1 MKTASHSVA
10 FVMIIAIAALI
21 GPSCRNLSTSTNGGA
36 PTTDVAADNPPK
48 PVEKDI
54 AGEYAADGTNPDG
67 KGEYKANLTIIKHG
81 EVFQFSWNSGG
92 NEYDGV
98 GVVNGNHAA
107 VSYTDGTDGKGCGVV
122 LYQIK
127 EDGSLQGKSGY
138 WGVDEAEVES
148 ARRTSGTG
156 LEGSYSIKGTN
167 PNGKD
172 YSGNLTVSK
181 AGEGYTFKWNT
192 DNAVEGFGIRGG
204 DMIAVGFGGKK
215 CSFVGYDIKDDG
227 TLDGKW
233 GSSASKVFGTE
244 LAKKK

>member
-1 MKTASHSVA
+1 MKAA
-10 FVMIIAIAALI
+10 FQVSSLVIIAGVVVFFA
-21 GPSCRNLSTSTNGGA
+21 PSCRSISSPSNGTA
-36 PTTDVAADNPPK
+36 PTTDVSADNPPK

-54 AGEYAADGTNPDG
+54 AGSYATDGTNPDG
-67 KGEYKANLTIIKHG
+67 KGEYKADLTITKHG

-127 EDGSLQGKSGY
+127 EDGTLQGKSGY
-138 WGVDEAEVES
+138 WGVNEAEVET
-148 ARRTSGTG
+148 ARRTGGTG

-172 YSGNLTVSK
+172 YSGTLTVSK
-181 AGEGYTFKWNT
+181 AGEGYTFKWNS
-192 DNAVEGFGIRGG
+192 DNVVEGFGIRGG
-204 DMIAVGFGGKK
+204 DMIAVGFAGKK
-215 CSFVGYDIKDDG
+215 CAFVGYDIKEDG

-244 LAKKK
+244 VAKKK